1 MFYLR
6 IKDGYTLE
14 KRENGT
20 AVIAPDGSDTHILLN
35 EISEYLWELAKTG
48 VSKTEMLNRLLDRF
62 DISTVL
68 ALGTIDTFL
77 KTLNGNGITENEKG

>member
-1 MFYLR
+1 MH

-14 KRENGT
+14 KRKDGA

-35 EISEYLWELAKTG
+35 EISEYLWELAKTDI
-48 VSKTEMLNRLLDRF
+48 SKTDMLNRLLDRF
-62 DISTVL
+62 DVSTVL

-77 KTLNGNGITENEKG
+77 KTLNMNGITENEKR

>member
-1 MFYLR
+1 MR
-6 IKDGYTLE
+6 IKNGYTLE

-20 AVIAPDGSDTHILLN
+20 AVIAPDGADTHILLN
-35 EISEYLWELAKTG
+35 EISEYLWKLAEKG
-48 VSKTEMLNRLLDRF
+48 VSKADMLNLLLDRF

-77 KTLNGNGITENEKG
+77 KTLNGSGITENEKG

>member
-1 MFYLR
+1 MR

-14 KRENGT
+14 KRNNGT
-20 AVIAPDGSDTHILLN
+20 AVIAPDGADTHILLN
-35 EISEYLWELAKTG
+35 EVSEHLWELAQNG
-48 VSKTEMLNRLLDRF
+48 ISKADMLNRLLDKF

-77 KTLNGNGITENEKG
+77 KTLNENGITENEKG